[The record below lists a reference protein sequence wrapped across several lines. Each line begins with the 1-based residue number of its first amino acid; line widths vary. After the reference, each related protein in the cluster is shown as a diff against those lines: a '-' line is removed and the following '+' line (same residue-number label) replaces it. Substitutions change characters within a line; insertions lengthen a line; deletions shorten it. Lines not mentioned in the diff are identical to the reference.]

1 MSRDSNTGF
10 ISTLPSF
17 SLRGMTT
24 EIFFGLPKHEDHKL
38 GFQFGVEPER
48 THDKWFP
55 CAKDLR
61 EGPVVLGG

>member
-1 MSRDSNTGF
+1 
-10 ISTLPSF
+10 
-17 SLRGMTT
+17 MTT